1 MKNYSHWR
9 CSKEKDV
16 LKIFAKFTGKK
27 PVPESLFLIKL
38 QADDCNFIKKETDTD
53 VFM

>member
-9 CSKEKDV
+9 CSKEKNV

-27 PVPESLFLIKL
+27 PVPEFLFLIKL
-38 QADDCNFIKKETDTD
+38 QADDCNFIKKETDTG